1 MTYRVTL
8 IPGDGIGPEITRATV
23 SVLEAT
29 GIKFDWEIH
38 TVGEAALEKFG
49 TPLPEATLESIRK
62 NKVALKGPVTTP
74 IGKGFRSVNVALRKQ
89 LDLYACL
96 RPCKS
101 YPGVITTLYRNVD
114 LVIVRENTEDL
125 YIGIEFARGT
135 AEASQLYDLIMQ
147 NFKGSLDRNSGFS
160 IKTIS
165 EQGSRRI
172 VKYAFD
178 YARKYGRKKVSAVT
192 KANILKYT
200 DGLFLSTAREV
211 AREYPEVEYEE
222 VLVDALC
229 MQLVRNPQRFDT
241 LVLPNL
247 YGDII
252 SDLCAGLVGGLGLA
266 PGANIGDGLA
276 IFEPTHGSAP
286 KYTGLNKVSPMAQM
300 LSAVLM
306 LRYLDETS
314 AADSM
319 EAAISAVIAEGKNV
333 TYDLRRDR
341 NEPSA
346 GTSQV
351 AEAVIEKLKK

>member
-29 GIKFDWEIH
+29 GVKFDWDIH
-38 TVGEAALEKFG
+38 IVGEAAVEKYG
-49 TPLPEATLESIRK
+49 TPLPETTLESIRK
-62 NKVALKGPVTTP
+62 NRVALKGPVTTP
-74 IGKGFRSVNVALRKQ
+74 IGKGFRSVNVAMRKL

-101 YPGVITTLYRNVD
+101 YPGVVTTLYRNVD

-135 AEASQLYDLIMQ
+135 AEAAQLYDLIMQ
-147 NFKGSLDRNSGFS
+147 SFKGNLDRNSGFS

-178 YARKYGRKKVSAVT
+178 YARKYGRKKVSAIT
-192 KANILKYT
+192 KANIMKYT

-211 AREYPEVEYEE
+211 AREFPDIEYEE

-286 KYTGLNKVSPMAQM
+286 KYTGMNKVSPMAQM

-306 LRYLDETS
+306 LRYLDEQS
-314 AADSM
+314 AADRM

>member
-29 GIKFDWEIH
+29 GIAFDWEVH
-38 TVGEAALEKFG
+38 TVGEAAVEKYG
-49 TPLPEATLESIRK
+49 TPLPEETLESIRR
-62 NKVALKGPVTTP
+62 NRVALKGPVTTP

-101 YPGVITTLYRNVD
+101 YPGVVTTLYRNVD

-147 NFKGSLDRNSGFS
+147 DFKGSLDRNSGFS
-160 IKTIS
+160 IKAIS
-165 EQGSRRI
+165 EHGSRRI
-172 VKYAFD
+172 VKYAFE
-178 YARKYGRKKVSAVT
+178 YARKYGRKKVSAIT
-192 KANILKYT
+192 KANILKFT

-211 AREYPEVEYEE
+211 AREYPDIEYEE

-266 PGANIGDGLA
+266 PGANIGEGLA

-306 LRYLDETS
+306 LRYLGEGS
-314 AADSM
+314 AADRM
-319 EAAISAVIAEGKNV
+319 EAAISAVIAEGINV
-333 TYDLRRDR
+333 TYDMRRDR

-351 AEAVIEKLKK
+351 AEAIIEKLKK

>member
-29 GIKFDWEIH
+29 GIQFDWEIH
-38 TVGEAALEKFG
+38 TVGEAAVEKYG

-62 NKVALKGPVTTP
+62 NRVALKGPVTTP

-101 YPGVITTLYRNVD
+101 YPGVVTTLYRNVD

-147 NFKGSLDRNSGFS
+147 SFKGSLDRNSGFS

-172 VKYAFD
+172 VKYAFE

-192 KANILKYT
+192 KANIMKYT

-211 AREYPEVEYEE
+211 AREYPEIEYDE

-306 LRYLDETS
+306 LRYLDENS
-314 AADSM
+314 AADRM

>member
-1 MTYRVTL
+1 
-8 IPGDGIGPEITRATV
+8 
-23 SVLEAT
+23 
-29 GIKFDWEIH
+29 
-38 TVGEAALEKFG
+38 
-49 TPLPEATLESIRK
+49 
-62 NKVALKGPVTTP
+62 
-74 IGKGFRSVNVALRKQ
+74 
-89 LDLYACL
+89 
-96 RPCKS
+96 
-101 YPGVITTLYRNVD
+101 VD

-135 AEASQLYDLIMQ
+135 AEAAQLYDLIMQ
-147 NFKGSLDRNSGFS
+147 SFKGNLDKNSGFS

-165 EQGSRRI
+165 EQGTRRI

-211 AREYPEVEYEE
+211 AKGYPEIEYEE

-229 MQLVRNPQRFDT
+229 MQLVRNPHRFDT

-266 PGANIGDGLA
+266 PGANIGDKLA

-306 LRYLDETS
+306 LRYLDEAS
-314 AADSM
+314 AADRM
-319 EAAISAVIAEGKNV
+319 ESAIAAVIAEGRNV

-346 GTSQV
+346 GTSHV